1 MKTGKQRPVGVWCPK
16 PELMLSSAA
25 SRLKALFFA
34 KTSRRHIERFSSDRD
49 ERAAPAEFLHC
60 SSFCI
65 FLYVHLFPHMD
76 VPLLE

>member
-34 KTSRRHIERFSSDRD
+34 KTSRRHFERFEYSDRD
-49 ERAAPAEFLHC
+49 
-60 SSFCI
+60 
-65 FLYVHLFPHMD
+65 Y
-76 VPLLE
+76 